1 MKKIKKTK
9 PTIKGLQHTVAT
21 LNQAVAEYEKTIRN
35 LEDNSFILRKQITG
49 ILLNGNE
56 YSISYRPGSS
66 ETKSWSDIKSS
77 IARLTGMVTKEGEM
91 NSRINHMMDAENAR
105 LWYLMRVAMR
115 DPLLQVPVRPDVRL
129 DIFGNEPPR
138 ENR

>member
-9 PTIKGLQHTVAT
+9 PTIKGLQRTITT
-21 LNQAVAEYEKTIRN
+21 LNQELADREKDVREFEENGYT
-35 LEDNSFILRKQITG
+35 LRKQITE
-49 ILLNGNE
+49 ILLNGNG
-56 YSISYRPGSS
+56 YSISYRPGSN
-66 ETKSWSDIKSS
+66 EVKSWSDIKTS

-105 LWYLMRVAMR
+105 LWYLMRVVVR
-115 DPLLQVPVRPDVRL
+115 DPLIQVPVRPDIQR